1 VNEIEALNAT
11 PGVGNEK
18 PLQYGSECNQHL
30 VPKEVLVMEI
40 VALFCD
46 IDDFCL
52 QFEPLWQQHL
62 ICEGRRYRCRGQ
74 RLCLSEVMTIMVSFH
89 QSGYRTFKDYYLRY
103 GLPHLCWAFPQVV
116 SYTRFVELMAE
127 ALIPLCAYLQTR
139 KGRSE
144 GVAFIDS
151 TLLAVC
157 HPKRSGRHKVFAG
170 LARWG
175 RNSLGWGYGFKL
187 HLLINDV
194 GELLACRL
202 TVANV
207 DDRVPV
213 PALVAKVQGKVFG
226 DRGYISQALFAT
238 LFTHGVQLITKLRKD
253 MKNKLL
259 PMLDKLLLRKRSLI
273 ETVNDQLKNISQIEH
288 SRHRSVTNFLVNL
301 VAGLI
306 AYTYQPKKPSLHIR
320 MPQDASI
327 YLAVL

>member
-1 VNEIEALNAT
+1 
-11 PGVGNEK
+11 
-18 PLQYGSECNQHL
+18 
-30 VPKEVLVMEI
+30 MEI

-46 IDDFCL
+46 IDDFC
-52 QFEPLWQQHL
+52 QTFEPRWQRHL
-62 ICEGRRYRCRGQ
+62 VSEGSRQRWRET
-74 RLCLSEVMTIMVSFH
+74 RLCLSEVMTIVVSFH
-89 QSGYRTFKDYYLRY
+89 QSGYRTFKDYYQRYVTLHLR
-103 GLPHLCWAFPQVV
+103 WAFPHVV
-116 SYTRFVELMAE
+116 SYSRFVEVMAQ
-127 ALIPLCAYLQTR
+127 ALVPLCAYLQTR
-139 KGRSE
+139 KGHRE

-157 HPKRSGRHKVFAG
+157 HPQRSRRHRGVAG

-175 RNSLGWGYGFKL
+175 RNSLGWCYGFKF

-207 DDRVPV
+207 DARVPV

-238 LFTHGVQLITKLRKD
+238 LFTQGVQLITKLRKD

-259 PMLDKLLLRKRSLI
+259 PMLDKLLLRTRAVI
-273 ETVNDQLKNISQIEH
+273 ETVNDQLKHISQIEH

-306 AYTYQPKKPSLHIR
+306 AYTHQPKKPSLHIR
-320 MPQDASI
+320 MSQDVTVPVVI
-327 YLAVL
+327 M

>member
-1 VNEIEALNAT
+1 
-11 PGVGNEK
+11 
-18 PLQYGSECNQHL
+18 
-30 VPKEVLVMEI
+30 MEI
-40 VALFCD
+40 VALFCN

-52 QFEPLWQQHL
+52 QFEPLWRQQL
-62 ICEGRRYRCRGQ
+62 ISKGSHQ
-74 RLCLSEVMTIMVSFH
+74 RWRETRMGLSEIMTIVVSFH
-89 QSGYRTFKDYYLRY
+89 HSGYRTFKDYYLRY
-103 GLPHLCWAFPQVV
+103 VQLHLRWAFPQLV
-116 SYTRFVELMAE
+116 SYTRFVELMSE
-127 ALIPLCAYLQTR
+127 ALVPLCAYFHTR

-157 HPKRSGRHKVFAG
+157 HPKRSRRHKVFAG

-175 RNSLGWGYGFKL
+175 RNSLGWCYGFKL
-187 HLLINDV
+187 HLVINDV

-213 PALVAKVQGKVFG
+213 PTLLVARVQGKVFG
-226 DRGYISQALFAT
+226 DRGYISQALFDT
-238 LFTHGVQLITKLRKD
+238 LFAHGVQLITKLRKD

-259 PMLDKLLLRKRSLI
+259 PMMDKLLLRKRSLI

-306 AYTYQPKKPSLHIR
+306 AYTYQPKKPSLHLR
-320 MPQDASI
+320 MPQETSTS
-327 YLAVL
+327 LLVL

>member
-1 VNEIEALNAT
+1 
-11 PGVGNEK
+11 
-18 PLQYGSECNQHL
+18 
-30 VPKEVLVMEI
+30 MEI

-46 IDDFCL
+46 IDDFCV
-52 QFEPLWQQHL
+52 QFEPLWQHHL
-62 ICEGRRYRCRGQ
+62 VSEGSRQRWRET
-74 RLCLSEVMTIMVSFH
+74 RLCLSEVMTIVVSFH
-89 QSGYRTFKDYYLRY
+89 QSGYRTFKDYFLRY
-103 GLPHLCWAFPQVV
+103 VTPHLRWAFPQVV
-116 SYTRFVELMAE
+116 SYSRFVELMAE
-127 ALIPLCAYLQTR
+127 ALVPLCAYFQTR

-175 RNSLGWGYGFKL
+175 RNSLGWCYGFKL
-187 HLLINDV
+187 HLVINDV
-194 GELLACRL
+194 GDLLACRL

-213 PALVAKVQGKVFG
+213 PTLVAKVQGKVFG
-226 DRGYISQALFAT
+226 DRGYISQALFDT
-238 LFTHGVQLITKLRKD
+238 LFAQGVQLITKLRKD
-253 MKNKLL
+253 MKNKLV
-259 PMLDKLLLRKRSLI
+259 PMLDKLLLRKRSVI

-320 MPQDASI
+320 MPQDASRA
-327 YLAVL
+327 LVVL

>member
-1 VNEIEALNAT
+1 
-11 PGVGNEK
+11 
-18 PLQYGSECNQHL
+18 
-30 VPKEVLVMEI
+30 MEI
-40 VALFCD
+40 VALFGD
-46 IDDFCL
+46 IDDFC
-52 QFEPLWQQHL
+52 QTFEPRWQRHL
-62 ICEGRRYRCRGQ
+62 VSEGSRQRWRET
-74 RLCLSEVMTIMVSFH
+74 RLCLSEVMTIVVSFH
-89 QSGYRTFKDYYLRY
+89 QSGYRTFKDYYQRYVTLHLR
-103 GLPHLCWAFPQVV
+103 WAFPHVV
-116 SYTRFVELMAE
+116 SYSRFVEVMAQ
-127 ALIPLCAYLQTR
+127 ALVPLCAYLQTR
-139 KGRSE
+139 KGHRE

-157 HPKRSGRHKVFAG
+157 HPKRSRRHRVFAG

-175 RNSLGWGYGFKL
+175 RNSLGWCYGFKL

-238 LFTHGVQLITKLRKD
+238 LFTQGVQLITKLRKD
-253 MKNKLL
+253 LKNKLL
-259 PMLDKLLLRKRSLI
+259 PMLDKLLLRTRAVI
-273 ETVNDQLKNISQIEH
+273 ETVNDQLKHISQIEH

-306 AYTYQPKKPSLHIR
+306 AYTHQPKKPSLHIR
-320 MPQDASI
+320 MSQDVTVPVVI
-327 YLAVL
+327 M

>member
-1 VNEIEALNAT
+1 
-11 PGVGNEK
+11 
-18 PLQYGSECNQHL
+18 
-30 VPKEVLVMEI
+30 MEI

-52 QFEPLWQQHL
+52 RFEPTWQQHL
-62 ICEGRRYRCRGQ
+62 IAEGSRHRWREQ
-74 RLCLSEVMTIMVSFH
+74 RLCLSEVMTLVVNFH

-103 GLPHLCWAFPQVV
+103 VTPHLRWAFPRLV

-127 ALIPLCAYLQTR
+127 ALLPLCAYLHTR

-157 HPKRSGRHKVFAG
+157 HPKRSRRHRVFAG

-226 DRGYISQALFAT
+226 DRGYISQALFDT
-238 LFTHGVQLITKLRKD
+238 LFAQGVQLITKLRKD
-253 MKNKLL
+253 MKQKLL
-259 PMLDKLLLRKRSLI
+259 PMLDKLLLRKRALI

-301 VAGLI
+301 AAGLI
-306 AYTYQPKKPSLHIR
+306 AYTYQSKKPSLHIR
-320 MPQDASI
+320 MPQDTS
-327 YLAVL
+327 LPLVVL